1 MKHISEIMTAVCKE
15 HGITMNQGK
24 EMKIAE
30 IIEKVKGLRDSDH
43 HVCPHDERERVCRR
57 DAEYLK
63 SLSREREYYEL
74 YEPDDHESIGRI
86 ELAINEIHLEQDAM
100 DNTCTCERYDEI
112 MDALAD
118 IKDFLDK
125 E

>member
-1 MKHISEIMTAVCKE
+1 
-15 HGITMNQGK
+15 
-24 EMKIAE
+24 MKIAE

-57 DAEYLK
+57 DAEHLK

-86 ELAINEIHLEQDAM
+86 ELAIKEIHLEQDAM